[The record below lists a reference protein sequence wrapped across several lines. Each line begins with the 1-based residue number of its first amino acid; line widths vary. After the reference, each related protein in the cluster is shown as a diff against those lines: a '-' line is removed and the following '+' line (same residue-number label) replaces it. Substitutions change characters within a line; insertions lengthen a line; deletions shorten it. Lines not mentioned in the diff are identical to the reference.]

1 MFIVIKAFS
10 GIILKYAFRVTSAL
24 LSFLNRLKPGYL
36 LSEYKSRS
44 CL

>member
-10 GIILKYAFRVTSAL
+10 GIILKYASGVTSAL
-24 LSFLNRLKPGYL
+24 LSFLNRLNPGSL
-36 LSEYKSRS
+36 LSEYKSRP